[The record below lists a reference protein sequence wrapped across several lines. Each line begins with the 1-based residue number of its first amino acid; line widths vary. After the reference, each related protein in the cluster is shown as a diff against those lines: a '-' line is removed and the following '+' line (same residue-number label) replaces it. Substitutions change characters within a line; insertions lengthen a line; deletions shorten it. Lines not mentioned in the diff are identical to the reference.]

1 MTPPPQLTVMMCFF
15 FFIQSLNGEAGKNM
29 RGVRIRGEKRASPS
43 RRKLIF
49 RMKTVFFFD
58 FLKRIL
64 STYISEFNGPTKK
77 SKFPN

>member
-15 FFIQSLNGEAGKNM
+15 SFIQSLNGEAGKNM

-64 STYISEFNGPTKK
+64 STYISKFNGPTKK